1 MLGLVYLGEMCC
13 PSCSTRAVV
22 VESKQRSHARDLS
35 LCRCAL
41 SHGGKGAGAPF
52 CPSETRHYSKSF
64 LFSSCLEQDPGV
76 SRLLLEDG
84 APWVTWLALLA
95 AELTPQSL
103 STERAASS
111 LNPPQRT
118 HEPQFAFQSVN
129 CSFVLQALLNTVLFH
144 VTVLFMEE

>member
-1 MLGLVYLGEMCC
+1 MLGLVYLGEMRC

-22 VESKQRSHARDLS
+22 VELKQRSHARDLS

-52 CPSETRHYSKSF
+52 CPSQMRPCSKSF
-64 LFSSCLEQDPGV
+64 PFSSCLEQDPGV
-76 SRLLLEDG
+76 SRLFAGGWSTLGDLTCSPCSG
-84 APWVTWLALLA
+84 ADT
-95 AELTPQSL
+95 TI
-103 STERAASS
+103 TEHRPSS